1 MAKWKNLAHVVYQ
14 CSYHIVWT
22 PKYRFR
28 ILEGDIAKAVEEKI
42 RTICEWKGI
51 EVLELSVMKDHVHM
65 VATIPPRESISE
77 VMGILKGKT
86 AIALFKSSPVL
97 KKKPYWG
104 NHFWSRGYCVTTLGM
119 DEEKIR
125 RYVKYQEDNERLE
138 EDNARDYGL
147 F

>member
-86 AIALFKSSPVL
+86 AIALFKISPGL
-97 KKKPYWG
+97 KKKPYRG
-104 NHFWSRGYCVTTLGM
+104 NHFWSKGYCVTTLGM